1 MVSLSVVSRSYCH
14 LCEDMERALAPLAAE
29 YAVEVEVID
38 VDSNPALLAL
48 YDELV
53 PVLLHGENELCHYF
67 LDIAKV
73 RHYLEENTASS

>member
-14 LCEDMERALAPLAAE
+14 LCEDMEKALVPLAAE
-29 YAVEVEVID
+29 FAVEVEVID

-53 PVLLHGENELCHYF
+53 PVLLLGENKLCHYF
-67 LDIAKV
+67 LDVAKV
-73 RHYLEENTASS
+73 RHYLEKNAASS

>member
-14 LCEDMERALAPLAAE
+14 LCEDMEKALVPLAAE
-29 YAVEVEVID
+29 FAVEVEVID

-53 PVLLHGENELCHYF
+53 PVLLHGENKLCHYF
-67 LDIAKV
+67 LDVAKV
-73 RHYLEENTASS
+73 RHYLEENAASS